1 MRRCAFLV
9 QMRNALLFP
18 SLFFFFFFKRRQLSL
33 SFFFF
38 IFFELG
44 TFFERMLSCVMS
56 WNCNEL
62 SH

>member
-18 SLFFFFFFKRRQLSL
+18 SLFFFFSL
-33 SFFFF
+33 NVVGFHCLFFFF

>member
-18 SLFFFFFFKRRQLSL
+18 SLFFFSL
-33 SFFFF
+33 NVVSFHCLFFF

-44 TFFERMLSCVMS
+44 TFFRENIVLCY
-56 WNCNEL
+56 EL
-62 SH
+62 ELQ